1 MEVTIGIKGAPRELK
16 LDTDLSPDDVAAAVR
31 ACTADPTTL
40 LELTDTKG
48 RRLMVAADKLA
59 YVEIGEQ
66 ESRKVG
72 FGAM

>member
-16 LDTDLSPDDVAAAVR
+16 LETDLSPDDVAAAVR
-31 ACTADPTTL
+31 ACAAEPTSL

-48 RRLMVAADKLA
+48 RRILVPADKVA
-59 YVEIGEQ
+59 YVELGEQ
-66 ESRKVG
+66 ESRRVG

>member
-1 MEVTIGIKGAPRELK
+1 VDVTIGIKGAARELK
-16 LDTDLSPDDVAAAVR
+16 LETDLSPDDVAAAVR
-31 ACTADPTTL
+31 ACSVDSATL

-48 RRLMVAADKLA
+48 RRVLVPGDKLA

-66 ESRKVG
+66 ESRRVG